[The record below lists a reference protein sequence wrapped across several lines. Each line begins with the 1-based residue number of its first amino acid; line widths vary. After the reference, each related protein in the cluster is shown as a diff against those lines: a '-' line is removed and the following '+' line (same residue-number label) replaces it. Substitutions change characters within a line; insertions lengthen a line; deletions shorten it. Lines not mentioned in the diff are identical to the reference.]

1 MTIEAQRMSSMVE
14 ATTLAAIEDAVALGD
29 RAAFAQ
35 LHDALTPRIYARLL
49 AVADE
54 ERASTLTVA
63 VLVEAWRR
71 APRLRAQQRSVSA
84 WALAYTHALE
94 TALRPDAA
102 S

>member
-1 MTIEAQRMSSMVE
+1 MAVGGLVAIGIERMP
-14 ATTLAAIEDAVALGD
+14 AHEDRHLLPALGD

-35 LHDALTPRIYARLL
+35 LHDALTPRIYARLV